1 MKLLQ
6 IDSSARQYSVSRQLT
21 ASFVTAW
28 KSENPEGEVIR
39 RDLAATPFPLLT
51 DEWLQAVYRSPDQR
65 TEDQRLLLSLSE
77 TLIDELIDSQ
87 TIVVGSPMYNFTISS
102 LLKAWIDQ
110 IVRPGKTVIYG
121 PGGPKGLLTGKKV
134 VVLTARG
141 GAYSNGSPRAA
152 YDYQEPYL
160 RAILAYIG
168 LTEQIYKDC
177 YPG

>member
-1 MKLLQ
+1 
-6 IDSSARQYSVSRQLT
+6 
-21 ASFVTAW
+21 
-28 KSENPEGEVIR
+28 
-39 RDLAATPFPLLT
+39 
-51 DEWLQAVYRSPDQR
+51 
-65 TEDQRLLLSLSE
+65 
-77 TLIDELIDSQ
+77 
-87 TIVVGSPMYNFTISS
+87 MYNFTISS

-160 RAILAYIG
+160 RAIFAYIG
-168 LTEQIYKDC
+168 LTDVTFIHAENRQRADQAKQSREAALGQIAEFVAATSEASLSKMQTC
-177 YPG
+177 

>member
-102 LLKAWIDQ
+102 LLMDRSDRAPRKDRDIRTWWSEGALDGQEGRRAYRPRWCVFKWISQ
-110 IVRPGKTVIYG
+110 GRIRLPGSLSSSYPCLHRTD
-121 PGGPKGLLTGKKV
+121 
-134 VVLTARG
+134 
-141 GAYSNGSPRAA
+141 RA
-152 YDYQEPYL
+152 D
-160 RAILAYIG
+160 I
-168 LTEQIYKDC
+168 
-177 YPG
+177 